1 MNRNKRKE
9 GCAMKPHPTGKSIS
23 YIKRRTSW
31 FTLIELL
38 VVVAINAILDRI
50 PVPPLNKPRMTPK

>member
-38 VVVAINAILDRI
+38 VR
-50 PVPPLNKPRMTPK
+50 TTC